1 MVVAL
6 ELVRKRSDNHH
17 FSSLKGGK
25 FMSKLDYE
33 ISEKYSH
40 ELGEIQDKLNQLE
53 GGRVYELSRA
63 QMDGYLATNVQ
74 QLRTML
80 NDLLNKLQNGEQS
93 TSERIGEFLEKV
105 DI

>member
-1 MVVAL
+1 M
-6 ELVRKRSDNHH
+6 
-17 FSSLKGGK
+17 
-25 FMSKLDYE
+25 
-33 ISEKYSH
+33 
-40 ELGEIQDKLNQLE
+40 
-53 GGRVYELSRA
+53 YELSRA